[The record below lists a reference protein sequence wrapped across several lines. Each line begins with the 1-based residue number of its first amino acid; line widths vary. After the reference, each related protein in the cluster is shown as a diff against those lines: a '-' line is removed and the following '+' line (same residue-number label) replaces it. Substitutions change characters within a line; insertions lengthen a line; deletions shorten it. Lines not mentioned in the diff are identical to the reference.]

1 MVRGFDDVFYAPH
14 SRHTI
19 VPTEAIENEEQ
30 LIILAESE
38 EAGVFLTMSL
48 DGKQIFVMGHPE
60 YDRVT
65 LDKEYKRD
73 KAKGLPIKIPENYYE
88 EDDDTKRDYMLNR
101 PYQGLLIQGD
111 THYSIHD
118 FSNGVVCLE
127 IE

>member
-1 MVRGFDDVFYAPH
+1 M
-14 SRHTI
+14 
-19 VPTEAIENEEQ
+19 EKKEE
-30 LIILAESE
+30 IILLPKIFDPRGRLTVTEEMKNIPFHIHRVEYLYGICQGKELEKYTEKES
-38 EAGVFLTMSL
+38 
-48 DGKQIFVMGHPE
+48 
-60 YDRVT
+60 
-65 LDKEYKRD
+65 YKFYVALSGSFR
-73 KAKGLPIKIPENYYE
+73 ITIQ